1 MATTLTPQQQALI
14 SQAATSKQSKTGGGM
29 SYYDAK
35 GGLVLS
41 LGSNIGGQAGGELK
55 TQSGYTASQ
64 GNPLDPT
71 AGLSASALTKQIAGT
86 APTLPDLT
94 KPTSDTSPTTQANGD
109 KYLTQDPNQNDPQ
122 FKQGTDLTSTYGS
135 AATQVDKVNG
145 GTNSGASTTGGSSG
159 GGSLMDS
166 INQAFQ
172 DSLRAGSDAASQANQ
187 STIANQI
194 LGNRL
199 NTQLQDS
206 MSTMLQNSLSA
217 QQASANALGKTLAS
231 LNSGNSSAQT
241 EFTAQDIS
249 SQLAAQD
256 AARLKLLRR
265 SGVNSDSTKQAGVL
279 AQKALL
285 AKPTLL
291 S

>member
-109 KYLTQDPNQNDPQ
+109 RFLDNPMTDSGNNPGLMVDP
-122 FKQGTDLTSTYGS
+122 KSTTGS
-135 AATQVDKVNG
+135 GSTQVAAVNG
-145 GTNSGASTTGGSSG
+145 GNSAGASTTGGSSG

-166 INQAFQ
+166 INSAFQ
-172 DSLRAGSDAASQANQ
+172 DSLRAGSAAASQANQ

-217 QQASANALGKTLAS
+217 QQASADALGKTLSS
-231 LNSGNSSAQT
+231 LNSGRSSAQT
-241 EFTAQDIS
+241 QFTAQDIS
-249 SQLAAQD
+249 QELAAQD
-256 AARLKLLRR
+256 AARLKLLRKG
-265 SGVNSDSTKQAGVL
+265 GVNSNTTKQAGVL